1 MGLLAP
7 AIDNGVHLG
16 LHFAVS
22 GREQISARK
31 IHNMGLGK
39 LEKACGDI
47 VDGYMSKEHPLAL
60 LKEDE
65 EAMHAIND
73 MNSDEFKEHMLG
85 TLKLNASKL
94 SHRIAR
100 EVENIPTRHLPI
112 ALAIVM
118 DRIRDIQGEPTQR
131 VEVTKKGL
139 TPEQFDELLK
149 KLPKERMV
157 TIQDGDDARLTTKT
171 EEGSGEET
179 KQDEGSAETGSGK
192 DIS

>member
-1 MGLLAP
+1 MA
-7 AIDNGVHLG
+7 
-16 LHFAVS
+16 
-22 GREQISARK
+22 GREQISAKK

-39 LEKACGDI
+39 LDKACGEI
-47 VDGYMSKEHPLAL
+47 VDNYMSKQHPLAL

-65 EAMHAIND
+65 ES
-73 MNSDEFKEHMLG
+73 MNALNEMNGEEFKEHMLG

-100 EVENIPTRHLPI
+100 EVENIPSRHLPI

-118 DRIRDIQGEPTQR
+118 DRIRDIQGEPSQR

-149 KLPKERMV
+149 KLPTERMV
-157 TIQDGDDARLTTKT
+157 TIQNGDDARLNGQTQKGDDT
-171 EEGSGEET
+171 EDVQQVGSAKSRSGHAIQEVHGEEPT
-179 KQDEGSAETGSGK
+179 SKGQER
-192 DIS
+192 

>member
-1 MGLLAP
+1 M
-7 AIDNGVHLG
+7 
-16 LHFAVS
+16 S
-22 GREQISARK
+22 GREKISARK

-39 LEKACGDI
+39 LEKACAEIADN
-47 VDGYMSKEHPLAL
+47 YMSKEHPLSL

-65 EAMHAIND
+65 EAMHAINE
-73 MNSDEFKEHMLG
+73 MSTEEFKSHMLG

-112 ALAIVM
+112 ALAIIM
-118 DRIRDIQGEPTQR
+118 DRIRDIQGEPSQR

-149 KLPKERMV
+149 KLPTERMV
-157 TIQDGDDARLTTKT
+157 TIENGDDARLTSGAQK
-171 EEGSGEET
+171 GSGEDTNPVERT
-179 KQDEGSAETGSGK
+179 AETRGRESLQEVHGEVPTSKGK
-192 DIS
+192 AG

>member
-1 MGLLAP
+1 MA
-7 AIDNGVHLG
+7 
-16 LHFAVS
+16 
-22 GREQISARK
+22 GREQISAKK

-39 LEKACGDI
+39 LDKACGEI
-47 VDGYMSKEHPLAL
+47 VDNYMSKQHPLAL

-65 EAMHAIND
+65 ESMHALNE
-73 MNSDEFKEHMLG
+73 MNGEEFKEHMLG

-100 EVENIPTRHLPI
+100 EVENIPSRHLPI

-118 DRIRDIQGEPTQR
+118 DRIRDIQGEPSQR

-149 KLPKERMV
+149 KLPTERMV
-157 TIQDGDDARLTTKT
+157 TIQDGDTARINDKT
-171 EEGSGEET
+171 RKGEDKKDVQSMGSTET
-179 KQDEGSAETGSGK
+179 RSG
-192 DIS
+192 DTL